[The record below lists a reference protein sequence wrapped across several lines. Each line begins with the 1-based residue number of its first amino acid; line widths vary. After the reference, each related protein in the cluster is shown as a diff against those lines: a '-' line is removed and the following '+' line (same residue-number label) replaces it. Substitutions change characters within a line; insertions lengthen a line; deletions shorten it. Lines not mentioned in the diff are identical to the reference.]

1 MLKKQ
6 SAHLKSACQLVILTG
21 AVLIA
26 APFIKGISKAQ
37 AADLFKKEDKLE
49 YHSNLDRW
57 HKPYAGVTLGVGAIG
72 SEVDDRNGDLENN
85 QGSVSA
91 SAVFGY
97 NFGIVSF
104 EGNGHWVIGLEGDIG
119 NLSGKTS
126 ETSANLGT
134 VTLDANWI
142 ASARLRAGYAWEK
155 LFLYGTAGIA
165 VSDIDLSYKG
175 KTSND
180 DDLRAGLALG
190 LGAEWAMNDE
200 WTARLEGISYDFGED
215 TINING
221 ESRKR
226 RLGAGTIRLGVSR
239 NF

>member
-1 MLKKQ
+1 MFNKQ
-6 SAHLKSACQLVILTG
+6 SAYLKSARQLAILMG
-21 AVLIA
+21 
-26 APFIKGISKAQ
+26 GIIITPILFVGSSNAI

-49 YHSNLDRW
+49 YQSNLDRW
-57 HKPYAGVTLGVGAIG
+57 HRPYVGVTLGLGAIG
-72 SEVDDRNGDLENN
+72 SEIDDTQGDLENN

-91 SAVFGY
+91 NAVFGY
-97 NFGIVSF
+97 NFGVVSF
-104 EGNGHWVIGLEGDIG
+104 EGNGHWVLGVEGEIG

-126 ETSANLGT
+126 ETSSSLGT

-142 ASARLRAGYAWEK
+142 ASARVRAGYAWEK

-165 VSDIDLSYKG
+165 ISDIDLSYNG

-190 LGAEWAMNDE
+190 LGAEWAMTDQ
-200 WTARLEGISYDFGED
+200 WTARIEGISYDFGED

-226 RLGAGTIRLGVSR
+226 RLGAGTIRLGLTH